1 MSLLSLLPVIHCKE
15 GRAGSL
21 QRWVFLLFAHLI
33 NTCWWVLTTRSF
45 SVEARLGR
53 TSVWS
58 LSREKNK
65 EKKEESATRIS
76 PRELKQNC
84 KTTTLSSKFFP
95 TVPPNQNA
103 KKTRSG
109 KKKMAKTKKE
119 LTPQN
124 HVHQTPPTQTK
135 HTQNPKKERGK
146 KNRQRTKTHTANF
159 LIVFL

>member
-109 KKKMAKTKKE
+109 KKKWQKPKKNSLPKITSTKHPQHRQNTPKTPKKKGGKKTDKE
-119 LTPQN
+119 Q
-124 HVHQTPPTQTK
+124 K
-135 HTQNPKKERGK
+135 HTQ
-146 KNRQRTKTHTANF
+146 QTS
-159 LIVFL
+159 